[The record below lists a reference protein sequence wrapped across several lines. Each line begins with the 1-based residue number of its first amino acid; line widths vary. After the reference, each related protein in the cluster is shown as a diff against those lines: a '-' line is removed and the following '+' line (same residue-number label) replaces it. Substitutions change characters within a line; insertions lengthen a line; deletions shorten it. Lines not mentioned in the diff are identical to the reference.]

1 MPEGTLL
8 IVDDD
13 PNLRDAMAAVL
24 EQGGYGVH
32 QAGDGEEALKRLR
45 EEPEGFDGI
54 VLDWKMPRMDGLE
67 VLRRIKADPRTA
79 PLPVIFQTGSGDAA
93 VIKESLTAGAH
104 YFLEKPVRRKE
115 LLATVRTAVEDCR
128 RQRELGAHVRR
139 AARTLSLLQ
148 RGHFRYRTQEE
159 AENLTYLL
167 AAACP
172 DPDRVVVGLSEL
184 LINAVEHGNLEIS
197 YEETSEAIAHRNR
210 AELIRTRL
218 EDPRYG
224 SRSVEVT
231 FERLPDRFRFH
242 VQDEGPGFDWKRYL
256 ELSAERA
263 FDTHGRGVYMA
274 SNCFDR
280 LAYSGN
286 GSTVEADVIL
296 PEGWRPA

>member
-1 MPEGTLL
+1 MAEGTLL

-13 PNLRDAMAAVL
+13 PNLRDAIAAVL
-24 EQGGYGVH
+24 DQGGFASR
-32 QAGDGEEALKRLR
+32 QAGDGEEGLKQLR
-45 EEPEGFDGI
+45 EEPDAFDGI
-54 VLDWKMPRMDGLE
+54 VLDWKMPKMDGLE

-79 PLPVIFQTGSGDAA
+79 PLPVIFQTGSGDTA
-93 VIKESLTAGAH
+93 VIKESLAAGAH

-115 LLATVRTAVEDCR
+115 LLATVRTAVEDCQ

-139 AARTLSLLQ
+139 SARTLSLMRL
-148 RGHFRYRTQEE
+148 GHFRYRTQEE

-172 DPDRVVVGLSEL
+172 DPDKAAIGLAEL

-197 YEETSEAIAHRNR
+197 YEETSEAIARRNR
-210 AELIRTRL
+210 AELIRSRL
-218 EDPRYG
+218 EDDRFG
-224 SRSVEVT
+224 GRAVEVK
-231 FERLPDRFRFH
+231 FERLEDRFRIT
-242 VQDEGPGFDWKRYL
+242 VQDEGPGFDWKRFL

-280 LAYSGN
+280 LEYQGKGN
-286 GSTVEADVIL
+286 SVVAEIL
-296 PEGWRPA
+296 LPLE